1 LILYNHQVLGLEGH
15 DWLFRAKLCF
25 MGKEL
30 PVSEELLL
38 RMRRAKVYERDLL
51 ERFIRGSGP
60 GGQKINKTSSCVQ
73 LKHITTG
80 IEVKCQQSRSLMA
93 NRIQARKLICSILE
107 DRERKRKDRR
117 RSDMEKTRRKN
128 RQPSKRQK
136 RINVA
141 NKRKHGIKKR
151 MRRSP
156 NMENE

>member
-1 LILYNHQVLGLEGH
+1 
-15 DWLFRAKLCF
+15 

-38 RMRRAKVYERDLL
+38 RMRRIKVYERDLV

-60 GGQKINKTSSCVQ
+60 GGQKVNKTSSCVQ
-73 LKHITTG
+73 LRHITSGT
-80 IEVKCQQSRSLMA
+80 EVKCQQSRSLMA
-93 NRIQARKLICSILE
+93 NRIQARNLICSILE
-107 DRERKRKDRR
+107 DREKKRKARR
-117 RSDMEKTRRKN
+117 KSELEKIRRKN

-136 RINVA
+136 KLNVI
-141 NKRKHGIKKR
+141 NKRKHGIKKK

>member
-1 LILYNHQVLGLEGH
+1 
-15 DWLFRAKLCF
+15 

-38 RMRRAKVYERDLL
+38 RMRKAKIYERDLL

-80 IEVKCQQSRSLMA
+80 IEVKCQESRSLMA
-93 NRIQARKLICSILE
+93 NRIQARNLICSILE

-117 RSDMEKTRRKN
+117 RSELEKIRRKN
-128 RQPSKRQK
+128 RKPSKRQK
-136 RINVA
+136 KLNVI

-156 NMENE
+156 NSENE

>member
-1 LILYNHQVLGLEGH
+1 
-15 DWLFRAKLCF
+15 

-30 PVSEELLL
+30 PVPDELLL

-73 LKHITTG
+73 LKHIATG
-80 IEVKCQQSRSLMA
+80 IEVKCQESRSLMV
-93 NRIQARKLICSILE
+93 NRIQARNLICSILE
-107 DRERKRKDRR
+107 DRERKRKDQR

-136 RINVA
+136 RLNVA
-141 NKRKHGIKKR
+141 NKRKHGVKKR
-151 MRRSP
+151 MRKSP
-156 NMENE
+156 KMENE

>member
-1 LILYNHQVLGLEGH
+1 
-15 DWLFRAKLCF
+15 

-38 RMRRAKVYERDLL
+38 RMRRAKIYERDLI

-60 GGQKINKTSSCVQ
+60 GGQKVNKTSSCVQ
-73 LKHITTG
+73 LRHIISG
-80 IEVKCQQSRSLMA
+80 IDVKCQESRSLMV
-93 NRIQARKLICSILE
+93 NRIQARNLMCSILE
-107 DRERKRKDRR
+107 DRERKQKEQRK
-117 RSDMEKTRRKN
+117 SELEKIRRKN

-136 RINVA
+136 KLNVI

-156 NMENE
+156 NSENE

>member
-1 LILYNHQVLGLEGH
+1 
-15 DWLFRAKLCF
+15 

-30 PVSEELLL
+30 PVPEELLL

-80 IEVKCQQSRSLMA
+80 IEVKCQESRSLMA
-93 NRIQARKLICSILE
+93 NRIQARNLICSILE
-107 DRERKRKDRR
+107 DREQKRKDRR

-136 RINVA
+136 RLNVA
-141 NKRKHGIKKR
+141 NKRKHGVKKR
-151 MRRSP
+151 MRKSP
-156 NMENE
+156 KMEDE

>member
-1 LILYNHQVLGLEGH
+1 
-15 DWLFRAKLCF
+15 

-30 PVSEELLL
+30 PVPEELLL

-80 IEVKCQQSRSLMA
+80 IEVKCQESRSLMA
-93 NRIQARKLICSILE
+93 NRIQARNLICSILE
-107 DRERKRKDRR
+107 DREQKRKDRR

-136 RINVA
+136 RLNVA
-141 NKRKHGIKKR
+141 NKRKHGVKKR
-151 MRRSP
+151 MRKSP
-156 NMENE
+156 KMENE